1 MAAKKRG
8 TSRKKVT
15 IEIDV
20 EMLQK
25 LVDAANALSALVGG
39 FIIASDDP
47 RARRIKAKKGAKS
60 TRRRGR

>member
-20 EMLQK
+20 ETLQK
-25 LVDAANALSALVGG
+25 LVDAANALSEVAGAWVE
-39 FIIASDDP
+39 ASSDP
-47 RARRIKAKKGAKS
+47 RVRAMKRKKGATKG
-60 TRRRGR
+60 RRR

>member
-8 TSRKKVT
+8 TSKKRVA

-20 EMLQK
+20 ETLEK

-47 RARRIKAKKGAKS
+47 RARRLKAKKGAKKA
-60 TRRRGR
+60 RRRAR